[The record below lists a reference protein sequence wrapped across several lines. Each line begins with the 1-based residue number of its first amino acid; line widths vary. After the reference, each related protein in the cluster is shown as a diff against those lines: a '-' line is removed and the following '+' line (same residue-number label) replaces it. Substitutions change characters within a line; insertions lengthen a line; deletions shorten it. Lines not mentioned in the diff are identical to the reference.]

1 MAEAGHKGASAL
13 SEEAQRFWLA
23 RTALRSYLVAK
34 DELHWRAQNLYKR
47 SDAFVKALEGIRG
60 MGDFQSCADE
70 CACEFARAHGR
81 DAFAGLGLEHW
92 MDVFYGEAWRV
103 ESRTDE
109 WSEKLY
115 LNASRPKRRRL
126 SASTSTRSSLLDR
139 ALLRDLG
146 AHATSFM
153 AAVRQLP
160 YFKKDWNKKE
170 LTVRV
175 GPLLLA
181 DGRLDARERKFLQ
194 RLAKAQEILEAR
206 PLCAPDK
213 RDVLLCL
220 CRFMPGSAARV
231 VSQFVF
237 HPHEMARPAA
247 T

>member
-92 MDVFYGEAWRV
+92 MDAFYGEAWNI
-103 ESRTDE
+103 ELRTDE

-126 SASTSTRSSLLDR
+126 SASTSTRGSLMDR

-153 AAVRQLP
+153 VAVRQLP
-160 YFKKDWNKKE
+160 YFKQDWNKKE

-181 DGRLDARERKFLQ
+181 DGQLDARERKFFEKLT
-194 RLAKAQEILEAR
+194 KAQKILEER
-206 PLCAPDK
+206 PLCEQDK
-213 RDVLLCL
+213 RNILLCL
-220 CRFMPGSAARV
+220 CRFVPGSAARV
-231 VSQFVF
+231 VAQFVF
-237 HPHEMARPAA
+237 HPHEMTRPAA